1 MPTSTTQPEGGT
13 ELTSIDPDRTGGTAT
28 ASRRADGARPR
39 PDIGP
44 ARRSTETKAA
54 FKTTELIAY
63 VAAVIAVLI
72 AGMIIDESDAG
83 GLGGRQV
90 WLYVTILT
98 VGYMLSRGLAKSGSR
113 DPYWD
118 DSGNGR
124 GDR

>member
-1 MPTSTTQPEGGT
+1 MTS
-13 ELTSIDPDRTGGTAT
+13 LDPDRGGTAAT
-28 ASRRADGARPR
+28 ADRRSDGVARTR
-39 PDIGP
+39 TGG
-44 ARRSTETKAA
+44 ATRRSTETKAA

-63 VAAVIAVLI
+63 VAAVVAVLI
-72 AGMIIDESDAG
+72 AGMIVDESDAG

-118 DSGNGR
+118 DDDSGR
-124 GDR
+124 